1 MILIG
6 WQLLSVGVL
15 YHTVP
20 GLTGGK
26 MSASDEESK
35 IDLLDSRGQV
45 KKKLSKAFC
54 EEGNVDDNGVLAF
67 AKHVLF
73 PLSNDKGTT

>member
-1 MILIG
+1 
-6 WQLLSVGVL
+6 
-15 YHTVP
+15 
-20 GLTGGK
+20 

-45 KKKLSKAFC
+45 KKKLGKAFC
-54 EEGNVDDNGVLAF
+54 EVGNVDDNGVLAF

-73 PLSNDKGTT
+73 PLSNDKGTTDMPLLLRDIAVVFQ